1 MELAQKLAGY
11 TLGTAD
17 LLRRAMG
24 KKKKEVLDAEFDTFS
39 AGMQSQGFSMGSVK
53 ALWDVLVPFSDY
65 AFNKAHTAAYG
76 LVSYWTGYLKANY
89 PAEYMAALLTSVRD
103 DKDKSALY
111 LNEARRMH
119 ITVLPPSVNE
129 SRAAFAAVGSDI
141 RFGLE
146 AIRNVGRNVV
156 DAIVEARAAK
166 GKFTSFS
173 DFLDKVPITV
183 CNKRTIESLIKGGA
197 FDDLGHPRGGLL
209 RIHEDYVEA
218 FVEAKRAEAMGQDS
232 LFGGLDDDEFAADL
246 SGLPPIPAVQ
256 WDKRTQLAHERDMLG
271 LYVSDHPLF
280 GIEHVLSRN
289 ADTGIA
295 ALLEEDSSHEDGAQ
309 VSICGLITS
318 MAVKRNKK
326 GDPYATVTIEDLGGA
341 VEVMF
346 FTKTYL
352 ACQHLL
358 AMDAVCSVRARVRR
372 REDGIALTAVDFH
385 LPEITE
391 GPRGPVIISMET
403 TRATAPH
410 IEQLKTVLMS
420 YPGATEVHLKLVQ
433 PGRSVLLK
441 LDDQLRVNATEALM
455 GDLKVLLGARSVS

>member
-1 MELAQKLAGY
+1 
-11 TLGTAD
+11 
-17 LLRRAMG
+17 
-24 KKKKEVLDAEFDTFS
+24 
-39 AGMQSQGFSMGSVK
+39 
-53 ALWDVLVPFSDY
+53 
-65 AFNKAHTAAYG
+65 
-76 LVSYWTGYLKANY
+76 
-89 PAEYMAALLTSVRD
+89 
-103 DKDKSALY
+103 
-111 LNEARRMH
+111 
-119 ITVLPPSVNE
+119 VLPPSVNE

-156 DAIVEARAAK
+156 EAIVAAREEK

-173 DFLDKVPITV
+173 DFLDKVPASV

-209 RIHEDYVEA
+209 RVHEDYVDA

-232 LFGGLDDDEFAADL
+232 LFGGLDDEDDFSADL
-246 SGLPPIPAVQ
+246 SGLPPIPAIA

-280 GIEHVLSRN
+280 GIEHVLTRN
-289 ADTGIA
+289 SDTGIA
-295 ALLEEDSSHEDGAQ
+295 ALIEEDSSHEDGAQ
-309 VSICGLITS
+309 VTVAGLITS
-318 MAVKRNKK
+318 MAVKRNKR
-326 GDPYATVTIEDLGGA
+326 GDPYATVTVEDLGGA
-341 VEVMF
+341 VEIMF

-358 AMDAVCSVRARVRR
+358 AMDAVCSVKARVRR
-372 REDGIALTAVDFH
+372 REDGVQLSAVDFF

-391 GPRGPVIISMET
+391 GPRGPVVISMET